1 LPRTTSARHSGKVR
15 SSSGGRTRT
24 GWWVTVRARRP
35 WYPYAWIV
43 LVIVIAVNQI
53 VAGLAARRRP
63 AG

>member
-1 LPRTTSARHSGKVR
+1 M
-15 SSSGGRTRT
+15 
-24 GWWVTVRARRP
+24 TVRARRP